1 MIKNH
6 LRSRKILFNKEKSN
20 THHLNFK
27 KSLSNSMRILGVI
40 LFSIGIL
47 FFIYPLYINYRLGL
61 LLILIGAFLLFFI
74 SDKSTNVDLDRN
86 ITFLLIFWLLVMFYM
101 TVGWGVDIFFF
112 SIVLGMI
119 IIKELIDEWLSTQ
132 IRKKMII
139 LNSMFFIIFMIFMA
153 EKIINYVNI

>member
-20 THHLNFK
+20 THHLNFN
-27 KSLSNSMRILGVI
+27 KSLSNSMRILGVL

-47 FFIYPLYINYRLGL
+47 FIIYPLYINYRLGL

-74 SDKSTNVDLDRN
+74 SEKSTNVELDRN
-86 ITFLLIFWLLVMFYM
+86 ITLLLILWLLVMFYM

-119 IIKELIDEWLSTQ
+119 IIKELIDE
-132 IRKKMII
+132 
-139 LNSMFFIIFMIFMA
+139 
-153 EKIINYVNI
+153 